1 MAVCYTGSPK
11 GSLMAT
17 SSHRGQSWLP
27 ETDAE
32 RDAIRQELERILASE
47 LFANSKRYPSLLKY
61 IVEETLAGRAEN
73 LKERTIGIEVFGRD
87 PSYDTNADPIVRISA
102 AQVRHRLAQYYRN
115 LGCVGDVQIE
125 LLPGSYVPHF
135 RRLGSP
141 PDAAW
146 ETQKEETATPDG
158 APVPGERRTKPAWL
172 VIAGL
177 LIVLGVLS
185 WFVMTRWSVPDA
197 VSAFWGPVWDAS
209 SIVVCVPGNFPTPEN
224 PTQTSGVAVPERDP
238 GTPLSISESLRL
250 NSITWPDA
258 TVLYSVV
265 GFLQAQGKQFRVRRD
280 RDLLFSEIRSSPA
293 VMIGGPY
300 NNQWL
305 KRLTSRYRFT
315 YEREEGESWIRDA
328 ENPSRRNWK
337 VDVNAPYTSFDV
349 DCGIVS
355 RVWDP
360 TIEHWVVVASGIA
373 SYGTIGAGEFLTSDK
388 HLAILAQ
395 EAPKGWERKNLQVVF
410 VTKVLNGNAGPPQIL
425 AIHVW

>member
-1 MAVCYTGSPK
+1 
-11 GSLMAT
+11 
-17 SSHRGQSWLP
+17 
-27 ETDAE
+27 
-32 RDAIRQELERILASE
+32 
-47 LFANSKRYPSLLKY
+47 
-61 IVEETLAGRAEN
+61 
-73 LKERTIGIEVFGRD
+73 
-87 PSYDTNADPIVRISA
+87 
-102 AQVRHRLAQYYRN
+102 
-115 LGCVGDVQIE
+115 
-125 LLPGSYVPHF
+125 
-135 RRLGSP
+135 
-141 PDAAW
+141 
-146 ETQKEETATPDG
+146 
-158 APVPGERRTKPAWL
+158 
-172 VIAGL
+172 
-177 LIVLGVLS
+177 
-185 WFVMTRWSVPDA
+185 
-197 VSAFWGPVWDAS
+197 
-209 SIVVCVPGNFPTPEN
+209 
-224 PTQTSGVAVPERDP
+224 
-238 GTPLSISESLRL
+238 
-250 NSITWPDA
+250 
-258 TVLYSVV
+258 VLYSVV

-349 DCGIVS
+349 DYGIVS

>member
-1 MAVCYTGSPK
+1 
-11 GSLMAT
+11 MAT
-17 SSHRGQSWLP
+17 PSHSGQYWLP
-27 ETDAE
+27 GRDAE

-47 LFANSKRYPSLLKY
+47 LFANSKRYPSLLRY
-61 IVEETLAGRAEN
+61 IVDETLAGRAES
-73 LKERTIGIEVFGRD
+73 LKERTIGVEVFGRD

-102 AQVRHRLAQYYRN
+102 AQVRHRLGQYYRN
-115 LGCVGDVQIE
+115 PGCIADVQIE

-135 RRLGSP
+135 RRPGCP
-141 PDAAW
+141 GDAAW
-146 ETQKEETATPDG
+146 ETQKEETVTPNG
-158 APVPGERRTKPAWL
+158 SPVLAERRTIPAWS
-172 VIAGL
+172 VVVGL
-177 LIVLGVLS
+177 LIVVFALC
-185 WFVMTRWSVPDA
+185 WFVMTRWFIPDA
-197 VSAFWGPVWDAS
+197 VSAFWGPVWNAS
-209 SIVVCVPGNFPTPEN
+209 SVVICVPGNFPTPEH
-224 PTQTSGVAVPERDP
+224 PTQTSGVALPERGP
-238 GTPLSISESLRL
+238 AQPLSIGESLSL

-265 GFLQAQGKQFRVRRD
+265 GFLQAHGKHFRVRRD
-280 RDLLFSEIRSSPA
+280 RDLLFSEVRASPA

-300 NNQWL
+300 NNEWL

-315 YEREEGESWIRDA
+315 YQREKGESWIQDS

-349 DCGIVS
+349 DYGIFS
-355 RVWDP
+355 RVWDA
-360 TIEHWVVVASGIA
+360 TTEHWVVVASGIA

-395 EAPKGWERKNLQVVF
+395 QAPKGWERKNLQVVF